1 MVCFLA
7 HPFIFRLLTFFSLSS
22 SLPWGFF
29 AAATPSYAAEIC
41 PLPLRGYL
49 TTFVNLCWVI
59 GRLLATGILTATME
73 IPSQWSYRI
82 PFGLQWAFPIPLLIV
97 TWLAP
102 ESPWWLVRKGRL
114 EEAEAS
120 LKRTVSAPDGVIDT
134 GATIAMIQHTI
145 QTELD
150 MQIGSSYRECFKGTN
165 SRRSEIS
172 IISWGCQLL
181 PGWAIQ
187 NYITYFFTLAGLSSG
202 DSFKL
207 SLGMFFL
214 VGQVQPT
221 NNPRHVWT
229 CFCRYLFILG
239 APNALWTSYH
249 LPQWSRGNAAADAC
263 CWFLGRGTLI
273 LRYPMDAVRFIADL
287 VLLLR

>member
-1 MVCFLA
+1 M
-7 HPFIFRLLTFFSLSS
+7 
-22 SLPWGFF
+22 
-29 AAATPSYAAEIC
+29 
-41 PLPLRGYL
+41 
-49 TTFVNLCWVI
+49 NLCWVI
-59 GRLLATGILTATME
+59 GRLLATGILTATLE

-134 GATIAMIQHTI
+134 GATISMIQHTI
-145 QTELD
+145 QTERD

-165 SRRSEIS
+165 CRRSEIS
-172 IISWGCQLL
+172 MVSWGCQIL

-207 SLGMFFL
+207 SLGMSFL
-214 VGQVQPT
+214 AGPAQLT

-229 CFCRYLFILG
+229 CIHRYLSILG
-239 APNALWTSYH
+239 ATDSLRTSHH
-249 LPQWSRGNAAADAC
+249 LPEWGCCNAAPDVR
-263 CWFLGRGTLI
+263 CWLLRRGTLI
-273 LRYPMDAVRFIADL
+273 LRYPMDRVHSAVDL
-287 VLLLR
+287 VLFLR